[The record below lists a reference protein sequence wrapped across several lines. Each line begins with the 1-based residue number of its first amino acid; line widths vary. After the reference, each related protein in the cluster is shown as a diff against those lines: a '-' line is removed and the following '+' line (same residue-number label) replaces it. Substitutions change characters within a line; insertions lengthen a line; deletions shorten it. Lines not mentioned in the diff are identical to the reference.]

1 MLCRY
6 SLKKESKA
14 KGRNEKGRKTGV
26 SYYFLTLKLFIFLIV
41 YRRETFFLYF
51 ILHFFCKN
59 MCGSKAGIDGECQY
73 RGLGDFGP
81 FSLMKPTILYM
92 L

>member
-1 MLCRY
+1 
-6 SLKKESKA
+6 
-14 KGRNEKGRKTGV
+14 
-26 SYYFLTLKLFIFLIV
+26 
-41 YRRETFFLYF
+41 
-51 ILHFFCKN
+51 